1 MRCLG
6 PMTKVI
12 RQTVYFDAPPPEV
25 FEALMDSRKHAA
37 FTGDAAKIVR
47 RVGGAFSVW
56 GGYATGKTLRL
67 EKDKM
72 IVQSWRTSDFAE
84 GDPDS
89 KVTFRLSKKGT
100 GTRLVFVQSNVPDE
114 QAADLR
120 QGWSDFYW
128 EPLKEYLESSD
139 G

>member
-25 FEALMDSRKHAA
+25 FEALMDSKKHAA
-37 FTGDAAKIVR
+37 FTGDAAKIER

-56 GGYATGKTLRL
+56 GGYATGKTLRF

-72 IVQSWRTSDFAE
+72 IVQSWRTTDFAR

-89 KVTFRLSKKGT
+89 KVTFHLSKKGT

-120 QGWSDFYW
+120 QGWIDFYW
-128 EPLKEYLESSD
+128 KPLKEYLKSSD